1 MATKKTHIRF
11 STILVLVLLLTTAL
25 TVPAFAVTEAEVEAQ
40 VSAVGKETVTGN
52 VLIWFLCA
60 VAFLK
65 VSQKI
70 DSFMASLGVNVGH
83 TGGSML
89 AEAMIATRG
98 IASVAGAFGG
108 GGGGRRAGGSASGG
122 GSSSGSSGAF
132 GFLKGGLAGV
142 VSRKV
147 TSDAVKTATTA
158 TSAVNTVKS
167 KASSSAVHTAT
178 ASNQQSSQQTN
189 RSTQSATQTATQTA
203 QHTAAS
209 SSQVNAQTVSAQ
221 MVSHDAQSI
230 SSQTASHETQA
241 VSAQTVTQS
250 AETLSAQTISH
261 DRQEVASQTA
271 AHTEQSAQI
280 LTQSAQTIPAQAAPQ
295 EQQPASVQTA
305 SHEQAPIVQP
315 SAQPPQAAVQSPQAA
330 PALGHGQAVHTSAV
344 QTQTASHTQQSSTS
358 AAHTEKR
365 TSSFKG
371 VGLGG
376 AIFARSLMS
385 GGSFA
390 NDVIG
395 TVARGD
401 IRSTGS
407 ITGELAAQSIQS
419 YMGYTALGEGA
430 KDVPMFSNVEIGG
443 GRITGVET
451 APGSTEGLAFSMYH
465 AAPQGDY
472 TKVHSA
478 DGALWY
484 KQYAQ
489 DAVERKPYMAP
500 DDTVAYHER
509 IVKKLPDPP
518 KRKDRI

>member
-1 MATKKTHIRF
+1 M
-11 STILVLVLLLTTAL
+11 
-25 TVPAFAVTEAEVEAQ
+25 EAQ

-98 IASVAGAFGG
+98 ITTVAGAFGG
-108 GGGGRRAGGSASGG
+108 GGGGRRAGGSASS
-122 GSSSGSSGAF
+122 GSSSGTSGAF

-158 TSAVNTVKS
+158 TSAVNSVKS
-167 KASSSAVHTAT
+167 RASSSAVHTAS
-178 ASNQQSSQQTN
+178 AANQQTN
-189 RSTQSATQTATQTA
+189 RSTQSATQTVTRTA
-203 QHTAAS
+203 QHTTAAS
-209 SSQVNAQTVSAQ
+209 SQVHAQTMSAQ
-221 MVSHDAQSI
+221 AIPHSGQEVV
-230 SSQTASHETQA
+230 SQTA
-241 VSAQTVTQS
+241 
-250 AETLSAQTISH
+250 
-261 DRQEVASQTA
+261 D
-271 AHTEQSAQI
+271 HTEQSAQI
-280 LTQSAQTIPAQAAPQ
+280 LTQNAHGILAQDVPQ
-295 EQQPASVQTA
+295 EQQPASVQTT
-305 SHEQAPIVQP
+305 SHEQTVSPQMPAQSMTAAAVQP
-315 SAQPPQAAVQSPQAA
+315 SQAA
-330 PALGHGQAVHTSAV
+330 PAQNSNTQAVHTKAV
-344 QTQTASHTQQSSTS
+344 QTQTASHIQQSAVS
-358 AAHTEKR
+358 AAHTEKH
-365 TSSFKG
+365 TSAFKG

-395 TVARGD
+395 TVAKGD

-407 ITGELAAQSIQS
+407 ITGEMATQSIMS

-430 KDVPMFSNVEIGG
+430 KDIPSFTNVEIGG

-465 AAPQGDY
+465 ADQYTAPQGDY